1 MLFDFAPLTEQERYK
16 LMVAT
21 VVPRPIAWVTSLD
34 LDGRLNAAPF
44 SFFNVMGGEPP
55 VLVIGIGGRAPGDA
69 KDTGNN
75 IRRTGQFVVNLV
87 SFETAE
93 AMNVTAID
101 FGPDIDELAE
111 AGLTPAPCARSSR
124 RVSPKA
130 RSRSS
135 ASASPCSTSPPDRLL
150 VIGRVLA
157 AHIRDDCVLDAARCY
172 IDTPK
177 LDLIGRMHGSGWYAR
192 TTDRFEVPRIPV
204 ADWERRRLE

>member
-1 MLFDFAPLTEQERYK
+1 MLFDFASLSEPERYK

-34 LDGRLNAAPF
+34 PEGRLNAAPF

-55 VLVIGIGGRAPGDA
+55 ILVIGIGGRAPGDA

-87 SFETAE
+87 SAATAE
-93 AMNVTAID
+93 AMVVTAIE
-101 FGPDIDELAE
+101 FGPEVDELAE
-111 AGLTPAPCARSSR
+111 AGLTATASTHVRPPRIAESPVAFECERFAMMDFAADRS
-124 RVSPKA
+124 
-130 RSRSS
+130 
-135 ASASPCSTSPPDRLL
+135 L

-177 LDLIGRMHGSGWYAR
+177 LDLVGRMHGGGWYAR
-192 TTDRFEVPRIPV
+192 TRDRFELPRIPV
-204 ADWERRRLE
+204 AGWERRRPD